1 MADGE
6 LTVKVD
12 AETAQRLEALAE
24 AAGQSVAEYV
34 RDLIVDSLPE
44 DDWAEDIAALEE
56 YDRTGVSYSVEEGMA
71 VFDAAMKAHLEKP
84 R

>member
-24 AAGQSVAEYV
+24 AAGQSVGDYV
-34 RDLIVDSLPE
+34 RDLIVDSLP
-44 DDWAEDIAALEE
+44 DDGLADDLAALAE
-56 YDRTGVSYSVEEGMA
+56 YDRTGVSYSVEEA
-71 VFDAAMKAHLEKP
+71 VTHFRNELHKRVPKG

>member
-12 AETAQRLEALAE
+12 PETAQRLEALAD
-24 AAGQSVAEYV
+24 AAGQCVGDYV
-34 RDLIVDSLPE
+34 RDLIVDSLP
-44 DDWAEDIAALEE
+44 DKDWAADLAALEE
-56 YDRTGVSYSVEEGMA
+56 YDHTGVSYSVEESMA
-71 VFDAAMKAHLEKP
+71 HFRRELHKRVPKV